1 MDDLYL
7 DFRDALIELVDKDSS
22 LDYTPVREDEGFVT
36 LDELACH
43 YLHQED
49 KDQET
54 ISIYFLN
61 PTETIREKHGCPEHV
76 YCLDGAS
83 WSAVPSGK
91 TPNVSSQQLANLC
104 IKSLIKLNGGVE

>member
-1 MDDLYL
+1 MNELYL

-36 LDELACH
+36 LDESACH

-49 KDQET
+49 AEHET

-61 PTETIREKHGCPEHV
+61 PEETIREKHGSPEHV
-76 YCLDGAS
+76 YCLNGRS
-83 WSAVPSGK
+83 WTAMPSGEL
-91 TPNVSSQQLANLC
+91 PDVSSQQLANLC
-104 IKSLIKLNGGVE
+104 IETLIKLNGGVE